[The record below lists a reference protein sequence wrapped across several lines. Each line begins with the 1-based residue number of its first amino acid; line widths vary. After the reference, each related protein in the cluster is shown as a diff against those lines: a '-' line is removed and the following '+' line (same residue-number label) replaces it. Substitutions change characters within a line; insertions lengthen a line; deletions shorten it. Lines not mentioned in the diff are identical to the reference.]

1 MAACLSPEVLRA
13 FETAADGDT
22 LEVKAPKEPS
32 VKKNLLSVFD
42 EPLPKE
48 FCGEDLK
55 KPAAAPPAA
64 PKAPEPAPAVYLG
77 AKYIYRPALVLS
89 ATVSALLL
97 TSAAAFACRHGSSN
111 LRACG
116 SQPHVVPHR
125 ARRTRRLA
133 LYADADYGNA
143 THACPGLEETLLHQ
157 DPSMDPEDAQRVAEA
172 LRAAAERPLYAE
184 VREPPSPP
192 SPYDAAAPPQKTW
205 APDEFAEEYSKASRA
220 QVLDVRGEVLRRLAK
235 ASAAHDPSADLKDA
249 LDAVSGPEYRH
260 AYEKG
265 APGPVET
272 AEGGFLLGL
281 RDHLLRG
288 ADGLVHQ
295 DPAIDLSDL
304 ASIKAKARAK
314 LWQKLTDPRFL
325 GEPPSALE

>member
-22 LEVKAPKEPS
+22 LEVKAPKEPQ
-32 VKKNLLSVFD
+32 VKQNLLSVFD
-42 EPLPKE
+42 EPLPEE
-48 FCGEDLK
+48 FRGEDLK
-55 KPAAAPPAA
+55 KPAPAA
-64 PKAPEPAPAVYLG
+64 PAAPAAPEPSVYLG
-77 AKYIYRPALVLS
+77 AKYIYRPALVLGG
-89 ATVSALLL
+89 TVSALLL
-97 TSAAAFACRHGSSN
+97 TSAAAFACRHGSN

-116 SQPHVVPHR
+116 PQPHVVVPHR

-133 LYADADYGNA
+133 LHADADYGNE
-143 THACPGLEETLLHQ
+143 TNACPGLEEALLHQ

-172 LRAAAERPLYAE
+172 LRAAAERPLYEE
-184 VREPPSPP
+184 VREPPAPA

-220 QVLDVRGEVLRRLAK
+220 QVLDVRGEVLRRLAT

-249 LDAVSGPEYRH
+249 LDAVSGPDYRH

-272 AEGGFLLGL
+272 PEGGFLLGL

-288 ADGLVHQ
+288 ADGLVHA

-304 ASIKAKARAK
+304 ASVKAKARAK
-314 LWQKLTDPRFL
+314 LWQRLTDPRFL